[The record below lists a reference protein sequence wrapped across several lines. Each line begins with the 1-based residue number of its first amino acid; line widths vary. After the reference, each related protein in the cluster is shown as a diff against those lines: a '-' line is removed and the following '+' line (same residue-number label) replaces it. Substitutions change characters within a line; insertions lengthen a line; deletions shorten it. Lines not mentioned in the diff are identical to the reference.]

1 VGLGTDNPNNN
12 ADMFEVMKMASLIQK
27 AVKLDISQM
36 LCTQVLK
43 MATNNGA
50 FALGMGNEIGSIEVG
65 KKADIILVNLRS
77 TRFEPVLLGEMSN
90 LESNLVYAAHG
101 DNVDTVLIDGKIVMK
116 NRKMLTIDEEDV
128 IEKATKALQ
137 SVKEKSF
144 N

>member
-1 VGLGTDNPNNN
+1 MQ
-12 ADMFEVMKMASLIQK
+12 ARA
-27 AVKLDISQM
+27 
-36 LCTQVLK
+36 
-43 MATNNGA
+43 
-50 FALGMGNEIGSIEVG
+50 SIETE
-65 KKADIILVNLRS
+65 KEADIILVNLRS

-137 SVKEKSF
+137 SVKERSF